1 MMKDGRRVI
10 KLNIKDSEISKF
22 KSSEEYRKLHE
33 LLISQLEKN
42 LGAIPDVYR
51 DMVEHYMSLWSIA
64 KALDLDINVRGV
76 SVFWQNGENQYG
88 CKKNDSIS
96 ELNKTIKQMLEVLK
110 ALGLNTSDVTSE
122 LEDI

>member
-1 MMKDGRRVI
+1 M
-10 KLNIKDSEISKF
+10 NIKDSEISKF

-33 LLISQLEKN
+33 SLISQLEKN

-64 KALDLDINVRGV
+64 KALDSDINVRGV

-122 LEDI
+122 SEDI